1 MLKLIAR
8 RLALGIVTLLVVSV
22 LIFAS
27 TQILPG
33 DVATAILGQS
43 ATPETVAAIRRD
55 LGLDRPAPV
64 RYAEWL
70 GGFVRGDLG
79 RSLANNRPVA
89 GQIGQRLGNTLF
101 LAGVAALIAVPL
113 AVGLGVLAAIR
124 RESWLDRVDLD
135 RHAVD
140 DLGAGVLRRLRA
152 DHPPGRA
159 VPGLP
164 EPRHDHARH
173 GPARRALR
181 RRAAGADPDARGRRP
196 HDADDPRG
204 RDRRALPR
212 PYIEMARLKGLPRA
226 PASCCATRCPTRS
239 APIATVIA
247 LNLAYLVVGVVVVEV
262 VFVYPGIGQYM
273 VDAVTK
279 RDVPAVQAC
288 ALVFATTYVL
298 LNLTADMLG
307 IVSNPRLR
315 HPR

>member
-79 RSLANNRPVA
+79 RSLANGQPIA

-124 RESWLDRVDLD
+124 RESWLDRAISIATLSTISVPEFFVGYVLIILLAVQFQVFPSLATITPGMGLLD
-135 RHAVD
+135 ELYVVALPALTLTLVVVAHMMRMTRAAVI
-140 DLGAGVLRRLRA
+140 GVLSA
-152 DHPPGRA
+152 
-159 VPGLP
+159 
-164 EPRHDHARH
+164 
-173 GPARRALR
+173 
-181 RRAAGADPDARGRRP
+181 
-196 HDADDPRG
+196 
-204 RDRRALPR
+204 
-212 PYIEMARLKGLPRA
+212 PYIEMARLKGLPERQIVLRHA
-226 PASCCATRCPTRS
+226 LPNAIG
-239 APIATVIA
+239 PIATVVA

-262 VFVYPGIGQYM
+262 VFVYPGMGQYM

-288 ALVFATTYVL
+288 TMVFAITYVL
-298 LNLTADMLG
+298 LNLTADLLG

>member
-1 MLKLIAR
+1 VLKLIAR

-70 GGFVRGDLG
+70 AGFVRGDLG
-79 RSLANNRPVA
+79 RSLANNQPIA

-124 RESWLDRVDLD
+124 RESWLDRAISIATLSTISVPEFFVGYVLIILLAVQFQVFPSLATITPGMGLLD
-135 RHAVD
+135 ELYVVALPALTLTLVVVAHMMRMTRAAVI
-140 DLGAGVLRRLRA
+140 GVLSA
-152 DHPPGRA
+152 
-159 VPGLP
+159 
-164 EPRHDHARH
+164 
-173 GPARRALR
+173 
-181 RRAAGADPDARGRRP
+181 
-196 HDADDPRG
+196 
-204 RDRRALPR
+204 
-212 PYIEMARLKGLPRA
+212 PYIEMARLKGLPERQIVLRHA
-226 PASCCATRCPTRS
+226 LPNAIG
-239 APIATVIA
+239 PIATVVA

-262 VFVYPGIGQYM
+262 VFVYPGMGQYM

-288 ALVFATTYVL
+288 TMVFAITYVL
-298 LNLTADMLG
+298 LNLTADLLG

>member
-1 MLKLIAR
+1 VLKLIAR

-79 RSLANNRPVA
+79 RSLANGQPIA

-124 RESWLDRVDLD
+124 RESWLDRAISIATLSTISVPEFFVGYVLIILLAVQFQVFPSLATITPGMGLLD
-135 RHAVD
+135 ELYVVALPALTLTLVVVAHMMRMTRAAVI
-140 DLGAGVLRRLRA
+140 GVLSA
-152 DHPPGRA
+152 
-159 VPGLP
+159 
-164 EPRHDHARH
+164 
-173 GPARRALR
+173 
-181 RRAAGADPDARGRRP
+181 
-196 HDADDPRG
+196 
-204 RDRRALPR
+204 
-212 PYIEMARLKGLPRA
+212 PYIEMARLKGLPERQIVLRHA
-226 PASCCATRCPTRS
+226 LPNAIG
-239 APIATVIA
+239 PIATVVA

-262 VFVYPGIGQYM
+262 VFVYPGMGQYM

-288 ALVFATTYVL
+288 TMVFAITYVL
-298 LNLTADMLG
+298 LNLTADLLG

>member
-1 MLKLIAR
+1 VIKLIAR

-79 RSLANNRPVA
+79 RSLANNQPIA
-89 GQIGQRLGNTLF
+89 SQIGQRLRNTIF

-124 RESWLDRVDLD
+124 RESWLDRTISIATLSTISVPEFFVGYVLIILLAVQFQVFPSLATISPGMGLLD
-135 RHAVD
+135 ALYVV
-140 DLGAGVLRRLRA
+140 A
-152 DHPPGRA
+152 
-159 VPGLP
+159 LP
-164 EPRHDHARH
+164 
-173 GPARRALR
+173 ALTLTLVVVAHMMR
-181 RRAAGADPDARGRRP
+181 MTRAAVIDVLSA
-196 HDADDPRG
+196 
-204 RDRRALPR
+204 
-212 PYIEMARLKGLPRA
+212 PYIEMARLKGLPERQIVLRHA
-226 PASCCATRCPTRS
+226 LPNAIG
-239 APIATVIA
+239 PIATVVA

-262 VFVYPGIGQYM
+262 VFVYPGMGQYM

-288 ALVFATTYVL
+288 TMVFAITYVL
-298 LNLTADMLG
+298 LNLTADLLG

>member
-70 GGFVRGDLG
+70 AGFVRGDLG
-79 RSLANNRPVA
+79 RSLANNQPIA

-124 RESWLDRVDLD
+124 RESWLDRAISIATLSTISVPEFFVGYVLIILLAVQFQVFPSLATITPGMGLLD
-135 RHAVD
+135 ALYVVALPALTLTLVVVAHMMRMTRAAVI
-140 DLGAGVLRRLRA
+140 GVLSA
-152 DHPPGRA
+152 
-159 VPGLP
+159 
-164 EPRHDHARH
+164 
-173 GPARRALR
+173 
-181 RRAAGADPDARGRRP
+181 
-196 HDADDPRG
+196 
-204 RDRRALPR
+204 
-212 PYIEMARLKGLPRA
+212 PYIEMARLKGLPERQIVLRHA
-226 PASCCATRCPTRS
+226 LPNAIG
-239 APIATVIA
+239 PIATVVA

-262 VFVYPGIGQYM
+262 VFVYPGMGQYM

-288 ALVFATTYVL
+288 TMVFAITYVL
-298 LNLTADMLG
+298 LNLTADLLG

>member
-1 MLKLIAR
+1 VLKLIAR

-79 RSLANNRPVA
+79 RSLANNQPIA
-89 GQIGQRLGNTLF
+89 EQIGQRLRNTLF

-124 RESWLDRVDLD
+124 RESWLDRTISILTLSTISVPEFFVGYVLIIFLAVQFQVFPSLATITPGMGLLD
-135 RHAVD
+135 ALYVV
-140 DLGAGVLRRLRA
+140 A
-152 DHPPGRA
+152 
-159 VPGLP
+159 LP
-164 EPRHDHARH
+164 
-173 GPARRALR
+173 ALTLTLVVVAHMMR
-181 RRAAGADPDARGRRP
+181 MTRAAVIDVLSA
-196 HDADDPRG
+196 
-204 RDRRALPR
+204 
-212 PYIEMARLKGLPRA
+212 PYIEMARLKGLPERQVVLRHA
-226 PASCCATRCPTRS
+226 LPNAIG
-239 APIATVIA
+239 PIATVVA

-262 VFVYPGIGQYM
+262 VFVYPGMGQYM

-288 ALVFATTYVL
+288 TMVFALTYVL
-298 LNLTADMLG
+298 LNMTADVLG